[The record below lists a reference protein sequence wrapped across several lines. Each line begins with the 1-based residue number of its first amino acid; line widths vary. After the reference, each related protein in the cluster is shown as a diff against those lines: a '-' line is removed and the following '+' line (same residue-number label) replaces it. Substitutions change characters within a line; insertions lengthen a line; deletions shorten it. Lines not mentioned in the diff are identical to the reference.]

1 MIERDG
7 DTVRLVLNPRG
18 VAVTNGAVIVFGVV
32 AIGLGVLAA
41 IGPLLGQSPW
51 VEILA
56 VFLIGVGVFAIVA
69 VVRGGRDHEVLE
81 LDSTTLRLRRGDEV
95 IESVPRTSI
104 TSLHNF
110 VSIGTSK
117 TTGLLTAYDGTDD
130 VVAQWHLDTAWSKKQ
145 FDDFLEATGIRDRAQ
160 R

>member
-1 MIERDG
+1 MTRSG
-7 DTVRLVLNPRG
+7 WSRTLVG
-18 VAVTNGAVIVFGVV
+18 AVANGAVIVFGVV

-41 IGPLLGQSPW
+41 VGPLLGQSPW

-56 VFLIGVGVFAIVA
+56 IFLIGAGVFAVLA

-81 LDSTTLRLRRGDEV
+81 LDTSTLYLRRGDEAMQ
-95 IESVPRTSI
+95 SVPRTSI

-110 VSIGTSK
+110 VSIGNSK
-117 TTGLLTAYDGTDD
+117 STGLLTAYDGTDD
-130 VVAQWHLDTAWSKKQ
+130 IVAQWSTDTAWSNKQ
-145 FDDFLEATGIRDRAQ
+145 FDELLGATGIRDRVE